1 MFVLLEIYLIL
12 FVLSSSR
19 SISSNIF
26 IKKTTHFAWCFF
38 FFKYI
43 IFFNYTFYCI
53 TFLIEY
59 LVPYIELKQINVF
72 IWSIMFCVRVR
83 SGHNFMVVWNYN
95 YLYHQYIY
103 PLIFVS
109 LGPVRGEVYSIQL
122 YVIKIVN
129 NLR

>member
-1 MFVLLEIYLIL
+1 MLVLLEMYLIL

-26 IKKTTHFAWCFF
+26 IKKTHILLDVFF
-38 FFKYI
+38 LKYI

-109 LGPVRGEVYSIQL
+109 LGPARGEVYSIQL

-129 NLR
+129 NL